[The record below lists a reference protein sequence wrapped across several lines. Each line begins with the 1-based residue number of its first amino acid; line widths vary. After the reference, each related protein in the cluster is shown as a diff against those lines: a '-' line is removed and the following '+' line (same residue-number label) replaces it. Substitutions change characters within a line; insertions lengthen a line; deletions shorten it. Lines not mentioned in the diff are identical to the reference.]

1 MAARQCLV
9 TGGGGFIGS
18 HLVEQL
24 LQDRRVPV
32 MFAVLLLVAALRTPV
47 HMSGRRHVRL
57 PERQV
62 LGDLP

>member
-1 MAARQCLV
+1 
-9 TGGGGFIGS
+9 
-18 HLVEQL
+18 
-24 LQDRRVPV
+24 